1 MLLDQSAP
9 HLLAYTPETA
19 IAKKYQAMVALDQAN
34 SGMKDFHD
42 IWTLAHNLDFGGE
55 KLAEAIRT
63 TFEQRKTE
71 LPQSVPTAFT
81 SSFYDDRTK
90 QTQWQ
95 AFLRKG
101 LGTSETPTLTVVA
114 NAIHYFLMPV
124 TEALKRGESFT
135 RQWKQGG
142 PWQ

>member
-1 MLLDQSAP
+1 VPGSNANQAHIKFITASLPRPTLLPFQGKWLT
-9 HLLAYTPETA
+9 LLQCFRNGHQE
-19 IAKKYQAMVALDQAN
+19 V
-34 SGMKDFHD
+34 
-42 IWTLAHNLDFGGE
+42 
-55 KLAEAIRT
+55 AIRR

-71 LPQSVPTAFT
+71 LPQSIPTAFT
-81 SSFYDDRTK
+81 PSFYDDKTK

-95 AFLRKG
+95 AFMRKG

-114 NAIHYFLMPV
+114 NAIYDFLMPV

-135 RQWKQGG
+135 RQWEQGG